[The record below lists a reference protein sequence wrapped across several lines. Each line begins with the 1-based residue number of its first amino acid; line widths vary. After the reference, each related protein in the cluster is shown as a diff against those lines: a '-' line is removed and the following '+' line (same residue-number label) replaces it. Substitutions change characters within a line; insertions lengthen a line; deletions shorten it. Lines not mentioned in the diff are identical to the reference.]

1 MNLGTPK
8 GQKMSC
14 GSLDLG
20 LQVFVSYSTWVLGT
34 KLRSPVGSMYTPNH
48 STVLQSLVR

>member
-1 MNLGTPK
+1 MNVGIPK
-8 GQKMSC
+8 GQNMSC

-34 KLRSPVGSMYTPNH
+34 KLGSPVGSMYTPNH
-48 STVLQSLVR
+48 RTVIQSHVC